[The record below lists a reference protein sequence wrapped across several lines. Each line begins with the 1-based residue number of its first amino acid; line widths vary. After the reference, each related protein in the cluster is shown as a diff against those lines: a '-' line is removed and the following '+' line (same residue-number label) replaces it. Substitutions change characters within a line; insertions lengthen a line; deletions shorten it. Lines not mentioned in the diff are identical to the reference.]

1 LYSEKVTA
9 INTIDRAEMI
19 ITALLEHL
27 DDDKDCPHCKHLLEN
42 IFCASHITEGGL
54 IPNPKGEP

>member
-1 LYSEKVTA
+1 
-9 INTIDRAEMI
+9 MI